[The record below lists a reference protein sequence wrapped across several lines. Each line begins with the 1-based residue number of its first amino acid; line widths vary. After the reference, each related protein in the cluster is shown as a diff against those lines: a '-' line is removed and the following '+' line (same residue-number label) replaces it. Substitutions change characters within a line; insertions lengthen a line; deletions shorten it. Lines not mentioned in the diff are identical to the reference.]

1 MVTGGT
7 QYGSSY
13 RLDSTELL
21 IHRTSAW
28 VYSGKLPSPR
38 DSLRAVSLDKRVIIT
53 GKGSLPKK
61 ETLSQID

>member
-1 MVTGGT
+1 MVTGGH
-7 QYGSSY
+7 YN
-13 RLDSTELL
+13 RRKLDSTELL
-21 IHRTSAW
+21 IQRTSAW

-38 DSLRAVSLDKRVIIT
+38 DSGLRAVTLDNRVIIT